1 MINKDRLQKNRLDLI
16 QVHDQIQK
24 ITSQDLDAFLQ
35 DPRNALALRYL
46 LIEAVEAIVDTCQ
59 HLLAHL
65 KGIPCEGYV
74 DCILKAGQEGL
85 IPVSL
90 SNSLRKLASLQNSLI
105 HRYWVIQDDVLYQQT
120 RDHAQELLAFAERI
134 RQYVGSVR
142 FEKSLGE
149 E

>member
-1 MINKDRLQKNRLDLI
+1 M
-16 QVHDQIQK
+16 
-24 ITSQDLDAFLQ
+24 
-35 DPRNALALRYL
+35 
-46 LIEAVEAIVDTCQ
+46 DTCQ

-90 SNSLRKLASLQNSLI
+90 SNSFRKLASLRNGLI
-105 HRYWVIQDDVLYQQT
+105 HRYWVIRDDVLYQQT

-142 FEKSLGE
+142 FENSPGQE
-149 E
+149 